1 MALLEFSAEIG
12 TEGRPE
18 EFPQGGF
25 AFRRYGDGGEQG
37 AASAAGSTS
46 SAALF
51 HFLREI
57 LPPHGG
63 AYCLRAEQTTRRAS
77 EDAQSCAHFGRKR
90 GVLRRDVG
98 ESHV

>member
-1 MALLEFSAEIG
+1 MALLEFSTEIG

-18 EFPQGGF
+18 EFPKSGF
-25 AFRRYGDGGEQG
+25 AFRRHCDGGEQG

-51 HFLREI
+51 HLLREI

-63 AYCLRAEQTTRRAS
+63 AYRLRAEQTTRRTP
-77 EDAQSCAHFGRKR
+77 EDA
-90 GVLRRDVG
+90 
-98 ESHV
+98 